1 MKTSYEVTLKKVDQC
16 KVHIDETIWNEAA
29 LQDFSRY
36 FNKVETIEDL
46 LNILMLKIQLQG
58 IGENYE
64 GFGFIKTNTLV
75 KTEAME
81 MVQLDATYKR
91 LTDNNYCK
99 GIEITVT
106 DESPEYEVELTK
118 VKGGK

>member
-16 KVHIDETIWNEAA
+16 KIHIDEEIWNQAA

-46 LNILMLKIQLQG
+46 LNILFLKIQLQG

-64 GFGFIKTNTLV
+64 GFGFVKTNTLV
-75 KTEAME
+75 KNEAME
-81 MVQLDATYKR
+81 MVQLDHNYKR
-91 LTDNNYCK
+91 LTDNDYCK
-99 GIEITVT
+99 GIEITIT
-106 DESPEYEVELTK
+106 DENPDYEVELTK